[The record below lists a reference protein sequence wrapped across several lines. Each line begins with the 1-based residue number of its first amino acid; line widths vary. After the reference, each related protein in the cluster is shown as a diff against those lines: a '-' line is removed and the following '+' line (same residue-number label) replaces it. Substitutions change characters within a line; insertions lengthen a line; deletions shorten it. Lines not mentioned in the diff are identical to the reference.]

1 MGVVVAV
8 VAAVVVVVVERGG
21 EVVPERGRSDVRVEI
36 AMVFGEREGG
46 WYGGAVC

>member
-8 VAAVVVVVVERGG
+8 VAAVVVVVERGG
-21 EVVPERGRSDVRVEI
+21 EVVPERGRSDVRVES